1 MTRPAQRA
9 RAVIRRPAGNEEGFL
24 SDALRMRSGARQHL
38 RRLRGGWSAERQSR
52 GGRGEGAHAPWRL
65 LRRGG
70 GAGGR
75 GGGFPPFS
83 GAGAGAA
90 LSATSAGEAG

>member
-1 MTRPAQRA
+1 M
-9 RAVIRRPAGNEEGFL
+9 
-24 SDALRMRSGARQHL
+24 SDALRVRPGARQHL
-38 RRLRGGWSAERQSR
+38 GRLRGGWSAERQSR
-52 GGRGEGAHAPWRL
+52 GGEGAHAPWRL

-75 GGGFPPFS
+75 GGSFPPFS

-90 LSATSAGEAG
+90 LSAASAGEAGWPQGTAGGG